1 MVGLQ
6 ELLKLRDGFPEGII
20 GIFPEGAAVPLVKN
34 LGMAQGTFHDPPV
47 LHLQLPQE
55 PEGIHIVLE
64 AHGVNAGG
72 QKLPIQRVPSRYNV
86 VDRSLAHMT
95 KGRMADIVSQ
105 GDGIHQ
111 IQVCQL
117 LRQGAVE
124 LPADIPG
131 DDLHLD
137 GMGQS
142 GSDLPPGCGIKQLG
156 FVLHIAKLRRRDD
169 FLYVGI
175 VDFHI

>member
-1 MVGLQ
+1 M
-6 ELLKLRDGFPEGII
+6 
-20 GIFPEGAAVPLVKN
+20 
-34 LGMAQGTFHDPPV
+34 
-47 LHLQLPQE
+47 
-55 PEGIHIVLE
+55 LE

-72 QKLPIQRVPSRYNV
+72 QEHAAQEILSRHDV
-86 VDRSLAHMT
+86 VDRSLTHMA
-95 KGRMADIVSQ
+95 KGRMADIMGQ

-111 IQVCQL
+111 IQICQL

-124 LPADIPG
+124 LHADVPG

-142 GSDLPPGCGIKQLG
+142 GSDLPLGCGIKQLG

-175 VDFHI
+175 VDFLI